1 MQDTVDQ
8 AYGAVPR
15 TLANIIEDARR
26 AAGEADARPPGVWDV
41 WIARIA
47 GQGSR
52 LDRRERRRGAEPL
65 DGCRVLGR
73 TLQEATVA
81 GMLGVR
87 PRQVSGYPGY
97 SGEFGRP
104 MLTLSDR
111 LDQLVPAEDCEA
123 AVAFRTCRRDLTC
136 ENW

>member
-8 AYGAVPR
+8 ACGAVPR
-15 TLANIIEDARR
+15 TLANVIEDARR
-26 AAGEADARPPGVWDV
+26 VAGEADARPPGVLDV
-41 WIARIA
+41 WIARLA

-52 LDRRERRRGAEPL
+52 LDRRERRRGAEPFRRL
-65 DGCRVLGR
+65 PRSR
-73 TLQEATVA
+73 RALQEATA
-81 GMLGVR
+81 LGMLGVR
-87 PRQVSGYPGY
+87 PRLPGR

-123 AVAFRTCRRDLTC
+123 AVAFRTCRGNLTC

>member
-26 AAGEADARPPGVWDV
+26 AAGEADARPPGVWDL
-41 WIARIA
+41 WIARLA

-52 LDRRERRRGAEPL
+52 LDRGNDGAALSPSG
-65 DGCRVLGR
+65 GCRVLGR
-73 TLQEATVA
+73 GLQEATVA

-87 PRQVSGYPGY
+87 PGQASGCPGH

-104 MLTLSDR
+104 MLTLADR
-111 LDQLVPAEDCEA
+111 LDQLVPAEDCGQGRPA
-123 AVAFRTCRRDLTC
+123 APQHHRDGLS
-136 ENW
+136 